1 MGQQLHLLDLVVL
14 LGSVVVFLVIGASFS
29 RRQKSTARYFKAGG
43 AIPAWVIGISILA
56 TLISSV
62 TFLAYPAAGF
72 KSNWILL
79 VQGLMVPLVLVCL
92 VWIVVPLYREVI
104 GLSAYEYFEKR
115 FGFFARIY
123 SSLAFSLTHFS
134 KMGTVFFLLTV
145 GLASLSGFD
154 PYLILWFLGISIIVI
169 TVMGGIEAVIWA
181 DVFQG
186 FLFIAAGLVAAL
198 VLLFLPP
205 GGPAAVI
212 QTAWEHGK
220 IGFGPYD
227 WNFAKLTFVV
237 MALNGVFYA
246 LQKYATDQTIVQRY
260 LTAKSDPAAIRAALF
275 GVLLC
280 VPVWALFMFIG
291 TALFSFY
298 QITQLPLPAGIKAEQ
313 VFPYFLMTQLPP
325 GVVGLILSGLVAAA
339 ISTLDADLN
348 CLAAVAVE
356 DYYARFKPNA
366 TDRSK
371 LIVGKFVVA
380 GCGIAAILIA
390 SLYLRLGGEGVLGIV
405 FNLYAI
411 FSGGIVGLFLLGLLT
426 RRANWQ
432 GVNIAIVACMAFT
445 AWATLTS
452 TQIPDAGGGKRL
464 ILDLG
469 RYNFTHHTYMLGVYS
484 HLILFGVGYVA
495 SLFFPPGN
503 PARSLTIHAWLDRRR
518 LKRSEKSTILRH
530 GSPEESE
537 VIRQTTGR

>member
-1 MGQQLHLLDLVVL
+1 VGKLHLLDLLVL
-14 LGSVVVFLVIGASFS
+14 LASIVVFLVIGASFS
-29 RRQKSTARYFKAGG
+29 GRQKSTHKYFKAGG
-43 AIPAWVIGISILA
+43 AIPAWVIGMSILA

-62 TFLAYPAAGF
+62 TFLAYPGAGF

-79 VQGLMVPLVLVCL
+79 VQGLMVPLVLVGL

-115 FGFFARIY
+115 FGFFARMY
-123 SSLAFSLTHFS
+123 SSLSFSLMHFS

-154 PYLILWFLGISIIVI
+154 PYLILWFLGVVIIVI
-169 TVMGGIEAVIWA
+169 TVVGGIEAVIWA

-186 FLFIAAGLVAAL
+186 FLFIAAGLASVL

-205 GGPAAVI
+205 GGPSAVI

-220 IGFGPYD
+220 MGFGPYD
-227 WNFAKLTFVV
+227 WDFTKLTFIV
-237 MALNGVFYA
+237 MALNGIFYA
-246 LQKYATDQTIVQRY
+246 VQKYGTDQTIVQRY
-260 LTAKSDPAAIRAALF
+260 LTAKSDRAAIKASLM

-280 VPVWALFMFIG
+280 VPVWAVFMFIG
-291 TALFSFY
+291 TALYSFY
-298 QITQLPLPAGIKAEQ
+298 QITGLSLPAGTKAEE

-356 DYYARFKPNA
+356 DYYARFKRQA

-371 LIVGKFVVA
+371 LVVGKLVVVA
-380 GCGIAAILIA
+380 CGVASLLIA
-390 SLYLRLGGEGVLGIV
+390 SLYIRLGGEGVLGIV

-426 RRANWQ
+426 RRANRQ
-432 GVNIAIVACMAFT
+432 GVFVGIVACVIFT

-452 TQIPDAGGGKRL
+452 MQIPTAAGGKAL
-464 ILDLG
+464 VLDLG
-469 RYNFTHHTYMLGVYS
+469 PYNFTHHTYMLGVYS

-495 SLFFPPGN
+495 SLFFPAGN
-503 PARSLTIHAWLDRRR
+503 PASNLTVHGWLEKRRVTAAD
-518 LKRSEKSTILRH
+518 KPSETRK
-530 GSPEESE
+530 PET
-537 VIRQTTGR
+537 VTR

>member
-1 MGQQLHLLDLVVL
+1 VDDKLHLLDVIVL
-14 LGSVVVFLVIGASFS
+14 LASVVVFLLIGASFS
-29 RRQKSTARYFKAGG
+29 GRQKTTDKYFKAGG
-43 AIPAWVIGISILA
+43 AIPSWVIGMSILA

-62 TFLAYPAAGF
+62 TFLAYPGAGY

-79 VQGLMVPLVLVCL
+79 VQGLMVPVVLVGL
-92 VWIVVPLYREVI
+92 VWFIVPLYREVI

-115 FGFFARIY
+115 FGFLARMY
-123 SSLAFSLTHFS
+123 SSLAFSLMHFS

-145 GLASLSGFD
+145 GLASMSGFD
-154 PYLILWFLGISIIVI
+154 PYLILWFLGVVIIVI
-169 TVMGGIEAVIWA
+169 TVIGGIEAVIWA

-186 FLFIAAGLVAAL
+186 FLLIAAGVISVL

-205 GGPAAVI
+205 GGPAAVL
-212 QTAWEHGK
+212 QVAWEHGK

-227 WNFAKLTFVV
+227 WDFAKLTFIV
-237 MALNGVFYA
+237 MALNGIFYA
-246 LQKYATDQTIVQRY
+246 VQKYGTDQTIVQRY
-260 LTAKSDPAAIRAALF
+260 LTAKSDRAAIKASLM

-291 TALFSFY
+291 TALYSFY
-298 QITQLPLPAGIKAEQ
+298 EITNLPLPGDIKAEE

-356 DYYARFKPNA
+356 DYYARFKTNV

-371 LIVGKFVVA
+371 LIVGKLVVVV
-380 GCGIAAILIA
+380 CGLASVLIA
-390 SLYLRLGGEGVLGIV
+390 SLYIRLGGEGVLGIV

-411 FSGGIVGLFLLGLLT
+411 FSGGIVGLFLLAVLT
-426 RRANWQ
+426 RRANRQ
-432 GVNIAIVACMAFT
+432 GVAIGIVACVIFS

-452 TQIPDAGGGKRL
+452 TRIPTADGGRAL
-464 ILDLG
+464 LWDLG
-469 RYNFTHHTYMLGVYS
+469 EYNFGHHTYMLGVYS
-484 HLILFGVGYVA
+484 HLILFGVGYLA
-495 SLFFPPGN
+495 SFLFPAPD
-503 PARSLTIHAWLDRRR
+503 PARNLTIHGWLDRRR
-518 LKRSEKSTILRH
+518 AAVATAAAPAKGAK
-530 GSPEESE
+530 PEAVS
-537 VIRQTTGR
+537 G